1 MKLAFALPLTL
12 VLALLVV
19 VPAAAAPPV
28 ISSGTFENDY
38 LAFDPSP
45 CPGFDVWNHEVG
57 TYHEIDYYDNQGNL
71 VRVRIHFKGSD
82 YFYNPAN
89 PDKVLSGAF
98 SGVTEVDLNTGEF
111 VLSSGLTIH
120 ITEPGYGTVMQRVGR
135 WTRYPDA
142 QLGGKNS
149 LLVPSDVEQFCALLA
164 TD

>member
-1 MKLAFALPLTL
+1 MKRAFVLPITLLL
-12 VLALLVV
+12 VLLFV
-19 VPAAAAPPV
+19 VPVTAAPPV
-28 ISSGTFENDY
+28 ISTGTFDDDY
-38 LAFDPSP
+38 PAFEPSP
-45 CPGFDVWNHEVG
+45 CGFAVRNHEVG
-57 TYHEIDYYDNQGNL
+57 IYQSFAFYDNQGNL
-71 VRVRIHFKGSD
+71 ERLRFHFKGSD
-82 YFYNPAN
+82 HFYNPAN
-89 PDKVLSGAF
+89 PAKVLSGTF

-120 ITEPGYGTVMQRVGR
+120 ITEPGCGTVMQRVGR